1 MQFTITILYFD
12 DEEIKY
18 PEIQFCIKHAKEIHV
33 SQNTYWYEII
43 LKYIHGLTLAFMGD
57 IEFCPVND
65 GLESKGLESLLDM
78 GGKLASLFLLIDGV

>member
-1 MQFTITILYFD
+1 
-12 DEEIKY
+12 
-18 PEIQFCIKHAKEIHV
+18 
-33 SQNTYWYEII
+33 
-43 LKYIHGLTLAFMGD
+43 MGD

>member
-1 MQFTITILYFD
+1 MMKKLNILKFN
-12 DEEIKY
+12 
-18 PEIQFCIKHAKEIHV
+18 FFFKHAKEI

>member
-1 MQFTITILYFD
+1 MMKKLNILKFNFY
-12 DEEIKY
+12 
-18 PEIQFCIKHAKEIHV
+18 IKHAKEI

-43 LKYIHGLTLAFMGD
+43 LKYIQGLTLAFMGD

>member
-1 MQFTITILYFD
+1 MKKKLNILKFNFVSNMLR
-12 DEEIKY
+12 KY
-18 PEIQFCIKHAKEIHV
+18 MYLF
-33 SQNTYWYEII
+33 TYWYEII
-43 LKYIHGLTLAFMGD
+43 LKYIQGLTLAFMGD